1 MVWTK
6 GCKHIVAR
14 DLLVSGTFICM
25 SSLLLVA
32 ASCQTCRILD
42 TIPPPNLTET
52 RLLVTH
58 DRIQDFWK
66 QCGKVPVEPADLPV
80 VKNRDCSLTDG
91 WGRELHWDSDGVSNV
106 KVWSLGR
113 DGKPGGTGEDADT
126 GGVFVGRRKRQDDLP
141 TLGRTD
147 VPP

>member
-1 MVWTK
+1 MDARQLWLS
-6 GCKHIVAR
+6 VALTHAAAI
-14 DLLVSGTFICM
+14 LLF
-25 SSLLLVA
+25 A
-32 ASCQTCRILD
+32 ASCQSSRFVD
-42 TIPPPNLTET
+42 TIPPQNSTEGSLRFT
-52 RLLVTH
+52 YH
-58 DRIQDFWK
+58 RIQNFWNEH
-66 QCGKVPVEPADLPV
+66 GRVPTKPAELPN
-80 VKNRDCSLTDG
+80 VKDHDCSLTDG

-126 GGVFVGRRKRQDDLP
+126 EVAFAGKRKRQDDLP